1 MHDLRLLRYLLAV
14 VGGVLHAH
22 QVCVWPSIEVSV
34 LAANVSVSSIAWSA
48 LAAEHSLG
56 VDAQVDAV
64 CVFVAV
70 VATVLARVAG
80 FANLKVYVN
89 TPFRK
94 WTQPANSPK

>member
-1 MHDLRLLRYLLAV
+1 M

-22 QVCVWPSIEVSV
+22 QVGVWPSIEVSV
-34 LAANVSVSSIAWSA
+34 LAANVSISSIAWSA

-64 CVFVAV
+64 CVFMAV
-70 VATVLARVAG
+70 VAAILAGVAG
-80 FANLKVYVN
+80 FADLKVDVN

-94 WTQPANSPK
+94 WTQPANMPK

>member
-1 MHDLRLLRYLLAV
+1 M

-22 QVCVWPSIEVSV
+22 QVGVWPSIEVSV
-34 LAANVSVSSIAWSA
+34 LAANVSISSIAWSA
-48 LAAEHSLG
+48 LAAEHRLG

-64 CVFVAV
+64 RVFMAV
-70 VATVLARVAG
+70 VAAILAGVAG